1 MSGSEGEDLRSEIR
15 ELREEVRALRL
26 KCERQEDQVLALR
39 ALLHSLSRRL
49 PSDAAE
55 RSPSRVAH
63 RSCASVPASVSFSAA
78 SVPTGSGYSVV
89 TGTEGQTNS
98 ETPSWEFHEEVAR
111 GIGGYFVRAL
121 TGVHRGSSGR
131 DRLPQLKSRYYLIAR
146 DYLGNVY
153 RSPLKVTTKFAE
165 VKALCARGGDFGD
178 SVFCGV
184 PSIREGKVVA
194 SSAGLTWPDI
204 SP

>member
-55 RSPSRVAH
+55 RSPS
-63 RSCASVPASVSFSAA
+63 SAA

-89 TGTEGQTNS
+89 TGTEDQTNS
-98 ETPSWEFHEEVAR
+98 ETPSWEFREEVAR

-165 VKALCARGGDFGD
+165 VKALCARGGGFGD